1 MLIEGDEIMNNKSDF
16 SLLQDAHLD
25 SLISLA
31 YKQNEEEEI
40 QSILEEAD
48 QRQLSEEEE
57 ALSKQIYAH
66 FLKKVEAE
74 KRDEKR
80 KNRVARWRKSA
91 MRFVEVAACLVL
103 ILGILAPFAVAN
115 VASIRAKVMELLIHI
130 EEDHADIDFV
140 ENTSLSFDVPANWTG
155 IYFPSYIPEGM
166 VVTEVDGLF
175 AEIKYVDSNGRELTF
190 EECTQDISVSLDSA
204 DADLSYEKIGSR
216 DAFIIDKNGLL
227 TIVWSTGDRYF
238 ILSTNM
244 SKEEGIAV
252 AESVQRIIK

>member
-31 YKQNEEEEI
+31 YKQKEEEEI

-115 VASIRAKVMELLIHI
+115 VASIRAKVM
-130 EEDHADIDFV
+130 
-140 ENTSLSFDVPANWTG
+140 
-155 IYFPSYIPEGM
+155 
-166 VVTEVDGLF
+166 
-175 AEIKYVDSNGRELTF
+175 
-190 EECTQDISVSLDSA
+190 
-204 DADLSYEKIGSR
+204 
-216 DAFIIDKNGLL
+216 
-227 TIVWSTGDRYF
+227 
-238 ILSTNM
+238 
-244 SKEEGIAV
+244 
-252 AESVQRIIK
+252 